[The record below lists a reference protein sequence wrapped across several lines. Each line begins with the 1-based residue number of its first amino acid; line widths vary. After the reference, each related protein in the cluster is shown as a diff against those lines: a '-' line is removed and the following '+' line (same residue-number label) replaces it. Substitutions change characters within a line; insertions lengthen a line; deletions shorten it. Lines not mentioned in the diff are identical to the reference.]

1 MDTAE
6 TILPP
11 PPETSSEEDG
21 SPSVIRARRLVSI
34 RQKWEDGIGIVYF
47 QKLPAQDLIDSGIP
61 IEELEKNGL
70 LKAPRDEKI
79 PAQVGVREMA
89 KYLNQIYPRRDGVEI
104 YPMQVSNAL
113 HKEGA
118 PGLGKNN
125 RINSEPFLAWWK
137 ENKFDGAPAGSKLA
151 AAADAAHDLE
161 IIQRD
166 IAQLKL
172 DDKRRERDERWM
184 QKGDAQMTVTAAV
197 LSHHTFVKNRLSKF
211 TQKLNAQDFAPEQF
225 EKINLALTEVL
236 NEIET
241 DCERA

>member
-1 MDTAE
+1 MTEAATA
-6 TILPP
+6 PP
-11 PPETSSEEDG
+11 PGTSSDEDG
-21 SPSVIRARRLVSI
+21 SPSIIRARRLVSI
-34 RQKWEDGIGIVYF
+34 RQKWEDGVGTVYF
-47 QKLPAQDLIDSGIP
+47 QKLPTQDLIDSGIP

-70 LKAPRDEKI
+70 LKAARDEQI

-104 YPMQVSNAL
+104 YPMQVSNAI

-125 RINSEPFLAWWK
+125 RINSAPFLVWWN
-137 ENKFDGAPAGSKLA
+137 EHKFDGAPAGSKLA
-151 AAADAAHDLE
+151 AAADAVHDLE

-166 IAQLKL
+166 LAQIRL
-172 DDKRRERDERWM
+172 DDKRREMDDRWM

-211 TQKLNAQDFAPEQF
+211 TQKLNAQDFAPDQL
-225 EKINLALTEVL
+225 EKINLALMEVL

-241 DCERA
+241 DCECA